1 MAEDVIV
8 AVVEEEVEARFEDA
22 IRKLKKTK
30 ERSHL
35 INW

>member
-1 MAEDVIV
+1 MAEDVIT
-8 AVVEEEVEARFEDA
+8 AVVEEEVEAEFEDA
-22 IRKLKKTK
+22 ISQLKKTK